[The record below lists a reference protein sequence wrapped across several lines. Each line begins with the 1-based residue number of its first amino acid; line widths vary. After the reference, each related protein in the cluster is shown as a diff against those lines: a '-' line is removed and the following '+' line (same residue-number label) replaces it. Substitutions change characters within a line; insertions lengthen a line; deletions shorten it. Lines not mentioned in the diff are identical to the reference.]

1 VPNDP
6 DAPPTTEEIVEWCRA
21 RMASYKKP
29 ADVVIVEAM
38 PRNASGKILKTQL
51 RSQLGVTRES

>member
-1 VPNDP
+1 
-6 DAPPTTEEIVEWCRA
+6 
-21 RMASYKKP
+21 MASYKKP